1 MIFGAVMTL
10 GALLA
15 AAALIRLHSLSTNVS
30 PIHDPV
36 SNFGA
41 GPFKIW
47 YTIAAVALGASS
59 FGAAGFVLAYGS
71 PPNMVTVVSFAVAGV
86 ARWAITA
93 FPTDLSIAP
102 VTTTGRIHHLL
113 AILGFAGIATGA
125 GTFAGAISSVEWLE
139 GAGRLLD
146 AGGTIVVV
154 ASIAMFAGLLVP
166 ALRTVF
172 GALERAFYLSALLW
186 FAGVGVMIVVAAR

>member
-15 AAALIRLHSLSTNVS
+15 AAALIRLHSLSTDVS

-41 GPFKIW
+41 GPFRIW
-47 YTIAAVALGASS
+47 YTIAAVALGVSS

-86 ARWAITA
+86 ARWTITA

-154 ASIAMFAGLLVP
+154 GVNCDVRRASRSGAEDGL
-166 ALRTVF
+166 RCT
-172 GALERAFYLSALLW
+172 
-186 FAGVGVMIVVAAR
+186 